1 MEKKN
6 NIYSSLSPKK
16 IVILLIVLIL
26 IIIIAISCFGKNDKT
41 ETNTIS
47 PEVFKEAT
55 VVKIVDGDTIWIDG
69 EDGNDKVRLI
79 GIDAP
84 EIDYYSSE
92 KTDGDLSSEFLE
104 SILTEGQTVYLQA
117 DVSDD
122 DSYNRLLR
130 YIWTEIPTDKDNED
144 EISTKMLNAII
155 LINGYAKA
163 IAFEPDTRYSD
174 LFDKL
179 QTQAEQEKSGLWRD

>member
-16 IVILLIVLIL
+16 IAILLIVLIL

-117 DVSDD
+117 DVSDN

-174 LFDKL
+174 LFEKL
-179 QTQAEQEKSGLWRD
+179 QTQAEQEKSGLWSD

>member
-26 IIIIAISCFGKNDKT
+26 IIIIAISCFGKNDET

-130 YIWTEIPTDKDNED
+130 YIWTEIPADKDNED
-144 EISTKMLNAII
+144 EVSTKMLNAII

-163 IAFEPDTRYSD
+163 IAYEPDTRYSD
-174 LFDKL
+174 LFEKL
-179 QTQAEQEKSGLWRD
+179 QTQAEQEKSGLWSD